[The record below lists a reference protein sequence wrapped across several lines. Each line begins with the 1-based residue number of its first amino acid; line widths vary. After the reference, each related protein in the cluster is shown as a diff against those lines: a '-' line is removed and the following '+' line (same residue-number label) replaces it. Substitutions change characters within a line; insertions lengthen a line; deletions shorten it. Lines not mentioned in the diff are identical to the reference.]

1 MRLLLDAYRSYLSGL
16 AELRLADPDE
26 LIAVLLIVLL
36 RYKPRG
42 LVPEQLPR
50 IPVPDV
56 PGGRY
61 QPTA

>member
-1 MRLLLDAYRSYLSGL
+1 VQGAALR
-16 AELRLADPDE
+16 EL
-26 LIAVLLIVLL
+26 LIAALLIVLL

-50 IPVPDV
+50 IPVSNV

>member
-1 MRLLLDAYRSYLSGL
+1 MIVVGSTQGRERMIGMRRGSISAL
-16 AELRLADPDE
+16 

>member
-1 MRLLLDAYRSYLSGL
+1 MSRWIVTYIPAW
-16 AELRLADPDE
+16 
-26 LIAVLLIVLL
+26 VLLVVLL

-61 QPTA
+61 HPTA